1 MPKKPRQRWNG
12 ATLGSLCRLF
22 LSKDVAKLC
31 DQLTERDL
39 QGELDLFVQVI
50 IDPKVRC
57 AGTRQ
62 RIEELRTELRAA
74 PGDKPDGDKPDLAT
88 RPTKLAA
95 EGAKRAPMSRTAA
108 SPAQPAAAQ
117 LSLPVLD
124 VTIQGGLIA
133 NEPTGAVVD
142 APWG

>member
-1 MPKKPRQRWNG
+1 M
-12 ATLGSLCRLF
+12 
-22 LSKDVAKLC
+22 
-31 DQLTERDL
+31 
-39 QGELDLFVQVI
+39 I
-50 IDPKVRC
+50 IDPKVRR

-74 PGDKPDGDKPDLAT
+74 PGDKPDLAT

-95 EGAKRAPMSRTAA
+95 KGAKRATMSRTTA
-108 SPAQPAAAQ
+108 SPAQLAAAQ

>member
-1 MPKKPRQRWNG
+1 
-12 ATLGSLCRLF
+12 
-22 LSKDVAKLC
+22 
-31 DQLTERDL
+31 
-39 QGELDLFVQVI
+39 VI
-50 IDPKVRC
+50 IDPKVRR

-74 PGDKPDGDKPDLAT
+74 PGDKPDLAT

-95 EGAKRAPMSRTAA
+95 KGAKRATMSRTTA